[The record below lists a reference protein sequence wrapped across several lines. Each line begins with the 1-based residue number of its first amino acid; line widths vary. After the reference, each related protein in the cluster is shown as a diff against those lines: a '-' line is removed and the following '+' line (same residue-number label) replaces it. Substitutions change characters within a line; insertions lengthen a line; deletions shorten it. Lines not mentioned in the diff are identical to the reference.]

1 MQTYTHTDKQLQF
14 TSTVN
19 IGKYLVTVDI
29 DGLPSGNFMA
39 HGLKDYIH
47 HTPSASAVM
56 LEFHNFDG
64 WKIALNDSQTLE
76 RMREVM
82 LTRDCPAL
90 ASIVQQHKETALQ
103 SGDLEQ
109 YWRTQM
115 IPEIMQVSRNLDL
128 ISRKDFNATLAWCNP
143 ASSRYK
149 LHARAIRFIQSHWP
163 AIVAKHTNEESAAI
177 VKTA

>member
-1 MQTYTHTDKQLQF
+1 MQIYTHTDKQLQF

-39 HGLKDYIH
+39 QGLKDYIH

-64 WKIALNDSQTLE
+64 WKIALNDEQTLE

-82 LTRDCPAL
+82 QARNYPTL
-90 ASIVQQHKETALQ
+90 AAIVQQHKEAALQ
-103 SGDLEQ
+103 SGNLEQ
-109 YWRTQM
+109 YWRTHL
-115 IPEIMQVSRNLDL
+115 IPEIMHISRTQDL
-128 ISRKDFNATLAWCNP
+128 INQKDFNATLAWCNP
-143 ASSRYK
+143 VSSRFK
-149 LHARAIRFIQSHWP
+149 LHPRAIRFIQSHWP
-163 AIVAKHTNEESAAI
+163 AIVANHNNEESAAI